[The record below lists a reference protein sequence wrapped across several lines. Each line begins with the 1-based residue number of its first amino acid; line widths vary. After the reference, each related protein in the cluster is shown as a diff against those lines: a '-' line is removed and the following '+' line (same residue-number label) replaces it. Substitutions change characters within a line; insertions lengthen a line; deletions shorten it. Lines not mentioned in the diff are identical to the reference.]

1 MFVLDYYPSSHLEI
15 YMSAKQSIWSKADV
29 FLTKTRKIIVNS
41 LTALVLIIITFSIL
55 GGVGSLFDSPKE
67 VDTKDKILWFKPIG
81 VVVDSE
87 VSGSSNFDIE
97 SVILS
102 GGDQVEQHE
111 LQDLL
116 DVLNHAATDK
126 NLAAVYVNVSELGMY
141 WSSAF
146 KIAEA
151 VKNIRDN
158 NKRVIAYA
166 ENYANTSYL
175 ISSQAN
181 EVLINEYGGVSA
193 FGFTRK
199 REYYKDLYKN
209 LKINYNVFTAG
220 DFKSGPEP
228 FTRDSMSEN
237 DKLAWN
243 EFANPMWKKM
253 TNMMESSRNLPEGT
267 IQNYGDNAWEMMTDN
282 PESAEVALELGLV
295 DMVVTR
301 EEIRLWMY
309 EQFPNKDEDK
319 YSFPDSVSI
328 YDYLSSIEDTNEAVD
343 SKNKIAVINV
353 EGAITTGEVAYGVA
367 GSDTIV
373 DNIQSATQ
381 DDSVKALVLRVNSPG
396 GGVWASE
403 LITNALNEFKET
415 GRPII
420 SSMGDIAASGGVW
433 VTTSSDEIFAEE
445 DTLTGS
451 IGVYGIVPTLDGI
464 YDWAGIKVDGT
475 SSTQAGEWDERQAM
489 PDYVKNAIQANI
501 ENTYKKF
508 VSKVAENR
516 GMNYDEVLPI
526 AGGRI
531 WAGYKALELGL
542 VDKIGGL
549 DEAVKSAAER
559 AEIEDYVVKNY
570 KKPMDPFDIFI
581 NELLDNIKIDINFDP
596 RLKLINSSLEKHLKL
611 LEPENKNILLYCFEC
626 EVK

>member
-1 MFVLDYYPSSHLEI
+1 
-15 YMSAKQSIWSKADV
+15 MSGKKSIWSTADN
-29 FLTKTRKIIVNS
+29 FLTKTRKIIINS
-41 LTALVLIIITFSIL
+41 VTALILIVITISIL
-55 GGVGSLFDSPKE
+55 GGIGSIFNN
-67 VDTKDKILWFKPIG
+67 KDKIDTNDKVLWFKPVG

-87 VSGSSNFDIE
+87 VSGSGSFDIE
-97 SVILS
+97 TIIAS

-116 DVLNHAATDK
+116 DVLEHAATDE

-158 NKRVIAYA
+158 EKRVIAYA
-166 ENYANTSYL
+166 ENYANNSYL

-181 EVLINEYGGVSA
+181 EVLISKYGQVSA
-193 FGFTRK
+193 FGFSRK

-228 FTRDSMSEN
+228 YTRDSMSEN

-253 TNMMESSRNLPEGT
+253 TGMMETARSLPEGT
-267 IQNYGDNAWEMMTDN
+267 LQNYGDNAWQMFTDN
-282 PESAEVALELGLV
+282 PESANVALKLGLV

-301 EEIRLWMY
+301 EEIRSWMY
-309 EQFPNKDEDK
+309 EQYPNKDNDR
-319 YSFPDSVSI
+319 YAYPDSVSI
-328 YDYLSSIEDTNEAVD
+328 YEYLSAIASTSEEND
-343 SKNKIAVINV
+343 SSNRIAVINV
-353 EGAITTGEVAYGVA
+353 EGAITTGEVAFGVA

-373 DNIQSATQ
+373 DNIQSAIE
-381 DDSVKALVLRVNSPG
+381 DNSVKALVLRVNSPG
-396 GGVWASE
+396 GGVLASE
-403 LITNALNEFKET
+403 YITNALNEFKET
-415 GRPII
+415 GRPIV

-433 VTTSSDEIFAEE
+433 VTTSSDEIFAEK

-475 SSTQAGEWDERQAM
+475 SSTKAAEWDERQTM
-489 PDYVKNAIQANI
+489 PDYVKNAIQSNI
-501 ENTYKKF
+501 ENTYEKF
-508 VSKVAENR
+508 VSKVAKNR
-516 GMNYDEVLPI
+516 NMDYSEVLPI

-542 VDKIGGL
+542 VDRIGGL

-559 AEIEDYVVKNY
+559 AGVKDYEIKNF
-570 KKPMDPFDIFI
+570 KKPIDPFDAFI
-581 NELLDNIKIDINFDP
+581 NQLLENIKIDINLDP
-596 RLKLINSSLEKHLKL
+596 RLKFINTKLEKQRRLIDSS
-611 LEPENKNILLYCFEC
+611 KNNVLLYCFEC

>member
-1 MFVLDYYPSSHLEI
+1 
-15 YMSAKQSIWSKADV
+15 MSDKQSIWSKADS

-41 LTALVLIIITFSIL
+41 LTALVLIFITFAIL
-55 GGVGSLFDSPKE
+55 GGVGSLFDSPEKI
-67 VDTKDKILWFKPIG
+67 DTKDKVLWFKPIG

-87 VSGSSNFDIE
+87 VSGSGGFDIE
-97 SVILS
+97 TIIAS

-116 DVLNHAATDK
+116 DVLNHAATDDS
-126 NLAAVYVNVSELGMY
+126 LAAIYVNVSELGMY

-158 NKRVIAYA
+158 DKRVIAYA
-166 ENYANTSYL
+166 ENYGNASYL
-175 ISSQAN
+175 ISSQAS
-181 EVLINEYGGVSA
+181 EVLINEYGQVSA
-193 FGFTRK
+193 FGLTRK
-199 REYYKDLYKN
+199 REYYKELFKN

-228 FTRDSMSEN
+228 YTRDSMSEN

-243 EFANPMWKKM
+243 EFADPMWEKM
-253 TNMMESSRNLPEGT
+253 TGMMETARNLPDGT
-267 IQNYGDNAWEMMTDN
+267 MQNYGDNAWEMMTDN
-282 PESAEVALELGLV
+282 PEAAEVALELGLV

-309 EQFPNKDEDK
+309 EQFPNSDEDK

-328 YDYLSSIEDTNEAVD
+328 YDYLSLIKDESETNESD
-343 SKNKIAVINV
+343 NKIAVINV
-353 EGAITTGEVAYGVA
+353 EGAITTGEVAFGVA

-415 GRPII
+415 GRPIV

-475 SSTQAGEWDERQAM
+475 SSTKSAEWDERQAM
-489 PDYVKNAIQANI
+489 PDYVKNAIRASI

-516 GMNYDEVLPI
+516 GMDYEEVLPI

-549 DEAVKSAAER
+549 DEAVKSAAKR
-559 AEIEDYVVKNY
+559 AEIEDYEIKNY
-570 KKPMDPFDIFI
+570 KKPMDPFEVFL
-581 NELLDNIKIDINFDP
+581 NELLDNINIDINVDP
-596 RLKLINSSLEKHLKL
+596 RLKLINKSLRKHQKL

>member
-1 MFVLDYYPSSHLEI
+1 
-15 YMSAKQSIWSKADV
+15 MSDNQSIWSKADN

-41 LTALVLIIITFSIL
+41 LTALVLVLITISIL
-55 GGVGSLFDSPKE
+55 GGVGSLFNKPEK
-67 VDTKDKILWFKPIG
+67 VDTKDKVLWFKPIG

-87 VSGSSNFDIE
+87 VNGSGSLDIE
-97 SVILS
+97 SIIAS

-116 DVLNHAATDK
+116 DVLNHAATDES
-126 NLAAVYVNVSELGMY
+126 LAAVYVNVSELGMY

-158 NKRVIAYA
+158 DKRVIAYA
-166 ENYANTSYL
+166 ENYTNASYL

-181 EVLINEYGGVSA
+181 EVLINEYGQVSA
-193 FGFTRK
+193 FGLTRK

-228 FTRDSMSEN
+228 YTRDSMSEN

-243 EFANPMWKKM
+243 EFADPMWKKM
-253 TNMMESSRNLPEGT
+253 TNMMETARNLPDGT
-267 IQNYGDNAWEMMTDN
+267 LQNYGDNAWEMMTDN
-282 PESAEVALELGLV
+282 PEAAEVALKLGLV

-309 EQFPNKDEDK
+309 EQFPNSDEDK
-319 YSFPDSVSI
+319 YSFPESVSI
-328 YDYLSSIEDTNEAVD
+328 YDYLSLIEDKNETID
-343 SKNKIAVINV
+343 SRNKIAVINV
-353 EGAITTGEVAYGVA
+353 EGAITTGETAYGIA

-373 DNIQSATQ
+373 DNIQEATK
-381 DDSVKALVLRVNSPG
+381 DDSIKALVLRVNSPG

-403 LITNALNEFKET
+403 LITNALNEFKDT
-415 GRPII
+415 GRPIV

-445 DTLTGS
+445 NTLTGS

-475 SSTQAGEWDERQAM
+475 SSTKSAEWDERQAM
-489 PDYVKNAIQANI
+489 PDYVKNAIQASI

-508 VSKVAENR
+508 VSKVADNR
-516 GMNYDEVLPI
+516 GMDYEEVLPI

-559 AEIEDYVVKNY
+559 AELEDYVIKSY
-570 KKPMDPFDIFI
+570 KKPMDPFEVFLDK
-581 NELLDNIKIDINFDP
+581 LLDNIKININIDP
-596 RLKLINSSLEKHLKL
+596 RLKLINKSLKKHQKL
-611 LEPENKNILLYCFEC
+611 LESENKNILLYCFEC

>member
-1 MFVLDYYPSSHLEI
+1 
-15 YMSAKQSIWSKADV
+15 MSDNQSIWSKADS

-41 LTALVLIIITFSIL
+41 LTALVLVLITISIL
-55 GGVGSLFDSPKE
+55 GGVGSLFNKPEK
-67 VDTKDKILWFKPIG
+67 VDTKDKVLWFKPIG

-87 VSGSSNFDIE
+87 VTGSGSLDIE
-97 SVILS
+97 SIIAS

-116 DVLNHAATDK
+116 DVLNHAATDES
-126 NLAAVYVNVSELGMY
+126 LAAVYVNVSELGMY

-158 NKRVIAYA
+158 DKRVIAYA
-166 ENYANTSYL
+166 ENYTNASYL

-181 EVLINEYGGVSA
+181 EVLINEYGQVSA
-193 FGFTRK
+193 FGLTRK

-228 FTRDSMSEN
+228 YTRDSMSEN

-243 EFANPMWKKM
+243 EFADPMWKKM
-253 TNMMESSRNLPEGT
+253 TDMMEAARNLPDGT
-267 IQNYGDNAWEMMTDN
+267 LQNYGDNAWEMMTDN
-282 PESAEVALELGLV
+282 PEAAEVALELGLV

-309 EQFPNKDEDK
+309 EQFPNSDEDK
-319 YSFPDSVSI
+319 YSFPESVSI
-328 YDYLSSIEDTNEAVD
+328 YDYLSLIEDKNETID
-343 SKNKIAVINV
+343 SRNKIAVINV
-353 EGAITTGEVAYGVA
+353 EGAITTGETAYGIA

-373 DNIQSATQ
+373 DNIQEATK
-381 DDSVKALVLRVNSPG
+381 DDSIKALVLRVNSPG

-403 LITNALNEFKET
+403 LITNALNEFKDT
-415 GRPII
+415 GRPIV

-445 DTLTGS
+445 NTLTGS

-475 SSTQAGEWDERQAM
+475 SSTKSAEWDERQAM
-489 PDYVKNAIQANI
+489 PDYVKNAIQASI

-508 VSKVAENR
+508 VSKVADNR
-516 GMNYDEVLPI
+516 GMDYEEVLPI

-559 AEIEDYVVKNY
+559 AELEDYVIKSY
-570 KKPMDPFDIFI
+570 KKPMDPFEVFLDK
-581 NELLDNIKIDINFDP
+581 LLDNIKININIDP
-596 RLKLINSSLEKHLKL
+596 RLKLINKSLKKHQKL
-611 LEPENKNILLYCFEC
+611 LESENKNILLYCFEC

>member
-1 MFVLDYYPSSHLEI
+1 
-15 YMSAKQSIWSKADV
+15 MSDNQSIWSKADS

-41 LTALVLIIITFSIL
+41 LTALVLVLITISIL
-55 GGVGSLFDSPKE
+55 GGVGSLFNKPEK
-67 VDTKDKILWFKPIG
+67 VDTKDKVLWFKPIG

-87 VSGSSNFDIE
+87 VNGSGSLDIE
-97 SVILS
+97 SIIAS

-116 DVLNHAATDK
+116 DVLNHAATDES
-126 NLAAVYVNVSELGMY
+126 LAAVYVNVSELGMY

-158 NKRVIAYA
+158 DKRVIAYA
-166 ENYANTSYL
+166 ENYTNASYL

-181 EVLINEYGGVSA
+181 EVLINEYGQVSA
-193 FGFTRK
+193 FGLTRK

-228 FTRDSMSEN
+228 YTRDSMSEN

-243 EFANPMWKKM
+243 EFADPMWRKM
-253 TNMMESSRNLPEGT
+253 TNMMEAARNLPDGT
-267 IQNYGDNAWEMMTDN
+267 LQNYGDNAWEIMTDN
-282 PESAEVALELGLV
+282 PEAAEVALKLGLV

-309 EQFPNKDEDK
+309 EQFPNSDEDK
-319 YSFPDSVSI
+319 YSFPESVSI
-328 YDYLSSIEDTNEAVD
+328 YDYLSLIEDKNETID
-343 SKNKIAVINV
+343 SRNKIAVINV
-353 EGAITTGEVAYGVA
+353 EGAITTGETAYGIA

-373 DNIQSATQ
+373 DNIQEATK
-381 DDSVKALVLRVNSPG
+381 DDSIKALVLRVNSPG

-403 LITNALNEFKET
+403 LITNALNEFKDT
-415 GRPII
+415 GRPIV

-445 DTLTGS
+445 NTLTGS

-475 SSTQAGEWDERQAM
+475 SSTKSAEWDERQAM
-489 PDYVKNAIQANI
+489 PDYVKNAIQASI

-508 VSKVAENR
+508 VSKVADNR
-516 GMNYDEVLPI
+516 GMDYEEVLPI

-559 AEIEDYVVKNY
+559 AELEDYVIKSY
-570 KKPMDPFDIFI
+570 KKPMDPFEVFLDK
-581 NELLDNIKIDINFDP
+581 LLDNIKININIDP
-596 RLKLINSSLEKHLKL
+596 RLKLINKSLKKHQKL
-611 LEPENKNILLYCFEC
+611 LESENKNILLYCFEC

>member
-1 MFVLDYYPSSHLEI
+1 
-15 YMSAKQSIWSKADV
+15 MSDKQSIWSKADS

-41 LTALVLIIITFSIL
+41 LTALVLIFITFAIL
-55 GGVGSLFDSPKE
+55 GGVGSLFDSPE
-67 VDTKDKILWFKPIG
+67 EIDAKDKVLWFKPIG

-87 VSGSSNFDIE
+87 VSGSGSFDIE
-97 SVILS
+97 TIIAS

-116 DVLNHAATDK
+116 DVLNHAATDDS
-126 NLAAVYVNVSELGMY
+126 LAAIYVNVSELGMY

-158 NKRVIAYA
+158 DKRVIAYA
-166 ENYANTSYL
+166 ENYANASYL
-175 ISSQAN
+175 ISSQAS
-181 EVLINEYGGVSA
+181 EVLINEYGQVSA
-193 FGFTRK
+193 FGLTRK
-199 REYYKDLYKN
+199 REYYKELYKN

-228 FTRDSMSEN
+228 YTRDSMSEN

-243 EFANPMWKKM
+243 EFADPMWEKM
-253 TNMMESSRNLPEGT
+253 TGMMEAARNLPDGT

-282 PESAEVALELGLV
+282 PEAAEVALELGLV

-309 EQFPNKDEDK
+309 EQFPNSDGDK

-328 YDYLSSIEDTNEAVD
+328 YDYLSLIKNESETNESD
-343 SKNKIAVINV
+343 NKIAVINV
-353 EGAITTGEVAYGVA
+353 EGAITTGEVAFGVA

-373 DNIQSATQ
+373 NNIQAATQ

-415 GRPII
+415 GRPIV

-475 SSTQAGEWDERQAM
+475 SSTKSAEWDERQAM
-489 PDYVKNAIQANI
+489 PDYVKNAIQASI

-516 GMNYDEVLPI
+516 GMDYEEVLPI

-549 DEAVKSAAER
+549 NEAVKSAAKR
-559 AEIEDYVVKNY
+559 AEIEDYEIKNY
-570 KKPMDPFDIFI
+570 KKPMDPFEVFL
-581 NELLDNIKIDINFDP
+581 NELLDNINIDINVDP
-596 RLKLINSSLEKHLKL
+596 RLKLINNSLQKHQKL

>member
-1 MFVLDYYPSSHLEI
+1 
-15 YMSAKQSIWSKADV
+15 MSNKKSIWGTADT

-41 LTALVLIIITFSIL
+41 VTALVLILITFSIF
-55 GGVGSLFDSPKE
+55 GVVGSMLTSQDAI
-67 VDTKDKILWFKPIG
+67 DTENKVLWFKPIG

-87 VSGSSNFDIE
+87 VPGSGSFDIE
-97 SVILS
+97 SIIAS

-116 DVLNHAATDK
+116 DVLNHAAT
-126 NLAAVYVNVSELGMY
+126 NESLAAVYVNVSELGMY

-158 NKRVIAYA
+158 EKRVIAYA
-166 ENYANTSYL
+166 ENYSNNSYL

-181 EVLINEYGGVSA
+181 EVLISEYGQVSA
-193 FGFTRK
+193 FGFSRK

-228 FTRDSMSEN
+228 YTRDSMSEN

-243 EFANPMWKKM
+243 EFANPMWEKM
-253 TNMMESSRNLPEGT
+253 TGMMETARNLTEGT
-267 IQNYGDNAWEMMTDN
+267 LQNYGDNAWLMFTDN
-282 PESAEVALELGLV
+282 PEGAEVALELGLV
-295 DMVVTR
+295 DMIVTK
-301 EEIRLWMY
+301 EEIRSWMY
-309 EQFPNKDEDK
+309 EQFPNEDEDK
-319 YSFPDSVSI
+319 YAYPDSVSI
-328 YDYLSSIEDTNEAVD
+328 YDYLSTIDDKSDGVKSN
-343 SKNKIAVINV
+343 NKIAVINV
-353 EGAITTGEVAYGVA
+353 EGAITTGEVAFGVA

-373 DNIQSATQ
+373 DNIQAATQ

-396 GGVWASE
+396 GGVLASE
-403 LITNALNEFKET
+403 YITNALNEFKET
-415 GRPII
+415 GRPIV

-433 VTTSSDEIFAEE
+433 VTTSSDEIFAEK

-451 IGVYGIVPTLDGI
+451 IGVYCIVPTLDGI

-475 SSTQAGEWDERQAM
+475 SSTKAGEWDERQAM
-489 PDYVKNAIQANI
+489 PGYVKNAIQANI

-516 GMNYDEVLPI
+516 NMDYNEVLPI

-559 AEIEDYVVKNY
+559 AEVEDYEIKSY
-570 KKPMDPFDIFI
+570 KKPMDPFDVFI
-581 NELLDNIKIDINFDP
+581 YELLENINIEINLDP
-596 RLKLINSSLEKHLKL
+596 RLKFINSKLEKHLKL
-611 LEPENKNILLYCFEC
+611 IDPEKNNVLLYCFEC

>member
-1 MFVLDYYPSSHLEI
+1 
-15 YMSAKQSIWSKADV
+15 MSEKQSIWSKADS
-29 FLTKTRKIIVNS
+29 FLTTTRKIIVNS
-41 LTALVLIIITFSIL
+41 LTALILVVVTFSLL
-55 GGVGSLFDSPKE
+55 GGIGSMFNSPEKI
-67 VDTKDKILWFKPIG
+67 DTKNKVLWFKPIG

-87 VSGSSNFDIE
+87 VQSSGNFDFNSI
-97 SVILS
+97 VLS
-102 GGDQVEQHE
+102 GGNTVEQHE

-116 DVLNHAATDK
+116 DVLNHAANDE

-151 VKNIRDN
+151 LRSVRDN
-158 NKRVIAYA
+158 GKRVIAYA
-166 ENYANTSYL
+166 EQYNNNSYL

-181 EVLINEYGGVSA
+181 EVLINEYGQVSA
-193 FGFTRK
+193 FGFSRK
-199 REYYKDLYKN
+199 REYMKDLYKN
-209 LKINYNVFTAG
+209 LKLNYNVFTAG
-220 DFKSGPEP
+220 NFKSGPEP
-228 FTRDSMSEN
+228 YTRDSMSEN

-243 EFANPMWKKM
+243 EFANPMWNKM
-253 TNMMESSRNLPEGT
+253 TDMMENARNLEKGT
-267 IQNYGDNAWEMMTDN
+267 IQNYGDNAWELSTEN
-282 PESAEVALELGLV
+282 PEMAEVALELGLV

-301 EEIRLWMY
+301 EEIKAYMF
-309 EQFPNKDEDK
+309 EEFPNEDNDQ
-319 YSFPDSVSI
+319 YSFPDSISI
-328 YDYLSSIEDTNEAVD
+328 YDYLSKIKEDEVKNT

-353 EGAITTGEVAYGVA
+353 EGAIMTGEVTYGVA

-381 DDSVKALVLRVNSPG
+381 DKSVKAMVLRVNSPG
-396 GGVWASE
+396 GSGWASE
-403 LITNALNEFKET
+403 LITNALKDFKDT

-433 VTTSSDEIFAEE
+433 VTTLSDEIFAEK

-464 YDWAGIKVDGT
+464 YDWAGIKVDGV
-475 SSTQAGEWDERQAM
+475 SSTKAAEWDERYAM
-489 PDYVKNAIQANI
+489 PEYVKDGIQAGI
-501 ENTYKKF
+501 DHIYEKF
-508 VSKVAENR
+508 VSKVADNR
-516 GMNYDEVLPI
+516 NMSYEDVLPI

-549 DEAVKSAAER
+549 DEALISAAER
-559 AEIEDYVVKNY
+559 SGVEDFAVKNY
-570 KKPMDPFDIFI
+570 KKPMDPFDVFL
-581 NELLDNIKIDINFDP
+581 NELLKNINIEINIDP
-596 RLKLINSSLEKHLKL
+596 RLKLINSKLEKHLKL
-611 LEPENKNILLYCFEC
+611 IDPEKRNILMYCFEC

>member
-1 MFVLDYYPSSHLEI
+1 
-15 YMSAKQSIWSKADV
+15 MSDKQSIWSKADS

-41 LTALVLIIITFSIL
+41 LTALVLIFITFAIL
-55 GGVGSLFDSPKE
+55 GGVGSLFDSPE
-67 VDTKDKILWFKPIG
+67 EIDAKDKVLWFKPIG

-87 VSGSSNFDIE
+87 VSGSGSFDIE
-97 SVILS
+97 TIIAS

-116 DVLNHAATDK
+116 DVLNHAATDDS
-126 NLAAVYVNVSELGMY
+126 LAAIYVNVSELGMY

-158 NKRVIAYA
+158 EKRVIAYA
-166 ENYANTSYL
+166 ENYANASYL
-175 ISSQAN
+175 ISSQAS
-181 EVLINEYGGVSA
+181 EVLINEYGQVSA
-193 FGFTRK
+193 FGLTRK
-199 REYYKDLYKN
+199 REYYKELYKN

-228 FTRDSMSEN
+228 YTRDSMSEN

-243 EFANPMWKKM
+243 EFADPMWEKM
-253 TNMMESSRNLPEGT
+253 TGMMETARNLPIGT
-267 IQNYGDNAWEMMTDN
+267 MQNYGDNAWEMMTDN
-282 PESAEVALELGLV
+282 PEAAEVALELGLV

-309 EQFPNKDEDK
+309 EQFPNNDEDK

-328 YDYLSSIEDTNEAVD
+328 YDYLSLIKNESEAIESD
-343 SKNKIAVINV
+343 NKIAVINV
-353 EGAITTGEVAYGVA
+353 EGAITTGQVAFGVA

-373 DNIQSATQ
+373 DNIQAATQ

-415 GRPII
+415 GRPIV

-475 SSTQAGEWDERQAM
+475 SSTKSAEWDERQAM
-489 PDYVKNAIQANI
+489 PDYVKNAIQASI

-516 GMNYDEVLPI
+516 GMDYEEVLPI

-549 DEAVKSAAER
+549 DEAVKSAAKR
-559 AEIEDYVVKNY
+559 AEIEDYEIKNY
-570 KKPMDPFDIFI
+570 KKPMDPFEVFL
-581 NELLDNIKIDINFDP
+581 NELLDNIDIDINVDP
-596 RLKLINSSLEKHLKL
+596 RLKLINKSLRKHQKL

>member
-1 MFVLDYYPSSHLEI
+1 
-15 YMSAKQSIWSKADV
+15 MSDKKSIWSTADH

-41 LTALVLIIITFSIL
+41 VTALILIVITFSIL
-55 GGVGSLFDSPKE
+55 GGVGSMFTSS
-67 VDTKDKILWFKPIG
+67 DKIDTQDKVLWFKPIG

-87 VSGSSNFDIE
+87 VPGSGSFDIE
-97 SVILS
+97 SIIAS
-102 GGDQVEQHE
+102 GGDQIEQHE

-116 DVLNHAATDK
+116 DVLNHAATDES
-126 NLAAVYVNVSELGMY
+126 LEAVYVNVSELGMY

-158 NKRVIAYA
+158 EKRVIAYA
-166 ENYANTSYL
+166 ENYSNNSYL

-181 EVLINEYGGVSA
+181 EVLISEYGQVSA
-193 FGFTRK
+193 FGFSRK

-228 FTRDSMSEN
+228 YTRDSMSEN

-243 EFANPMWKKM
+243 EFANPMWEKM
-253 TNMMESSRNLPEGT
+253 TEMMETARNLTEGT
-267 IQNYGDNAWEMMTDN
+267 LQNYGDNAWLMFTDN
-282 PESAEVALELGLV
+282 PEGAEVALELGLV
-295 DMVVTR
+295 DMIVTK
-301 EEIRLWMY
+301 EEIRSWMY
-309 EQFPNKDEDK
+309 EQFPNEDEDK
-319 YSFPDSVSI
+319 YAYPDRVSI
-328 YDYLSSIEDTNEAVD
+328 YDYLSTIDDKSDGVKSN
-343 SKNKIAVINV
+343 NKIAVINV
-353 EGAITTGEVAYGVA
+353 EGAITTGEVAFGVA

-373 DNIQSATQ
+373 DNIQAATQ

-396 GGVWASE
+396 GGVLASE
-403 LITNALNEFKET
+403 YITNALNEFKET
-415 GRPII
+415 GRPIV

-433 VTTSSDEIFAEE
+433 VTTSSDEIFAEK

-475 SSTQAGEWDERQAM
+475 SSTKAGEWDERQAM
-489 PDYVKNAIQANI
+489 PGYVKNAIQASI
-501 ENTYKKF
+501 ENTYEKF

-516 GMNYDEVLPI
+516 NMDYNEVLPI

-559 AEIEDYVVKNY
+559 AEVKDYEIKSY
-570 KKPMDPFDIFI
+570 KKPMDPFDVFI
-581 NELLDNIKIDINFDP
+581 YELLENINIEINLDP
-596 RLKLINSSLEKHLKL
+596 RLKFINSKLEKHLKL
-611 LEPENKNILLYCFEC
+611 IDPEKNNVLLYCFEC

>member
-1 MFVLDYYPSSHLEI
+1 
-15 YMSAKQSIWSKADV
+15 MSDNQSIWSKADS

-41 LTALVLIIITFSIL
+41 LTALVLVLITISIL
-55 GGVGSLFDSPKE
+55 GGVGSLFDKPEK
-67 VDTKDKILWFKPIG
+67 VDTKDKVLWFKPIG

-87 VSGSSNFDIE
+87 VTGSGSLDIE
-97 SVILS
+97 SIIAS

-116 DVLNHAATDK
+116 DVLNHAATDES
-126 NLAAVYVNVSELGMY
+126 LAAVYVNVSELGMY

-158 NKRVIAYA
+158 DKRVIAYA
-166 ENYANTSYL
+166 ENYTNASYL

-181 EVLINEYGGVSA
+181 EVLINEYGQVSA
-193 FGFTRK
+193 FGLTRK

-228 FTRDSMSEN
+228 YTRDSMSEN

-243 EFANPMWKKM
+243 EFADPMWKKM
-253 TNMMESSRNLPEGT
+253 TNMMEAARNLPDGT
-267 IQNYGDNAWEMMTDN
+267 LQNYGDNAWEMMTDN
-282 PESAEVALELGLV
+282 PEAAEVALKLGLV

-309 EQFPNKDEDK
+309 EQFPNSDEDK
-319 YSFPDSVSI
+319 YSFPESVSI
-328 YDYLSSIEDTNEAVD
+328 YDYLTLIEDKNETID
-343 SKNKIAVINV
+343 SRNKIAVINV
-353 EGAITTGEVAYGVA
+353 EGAITTGETAYGIA

-373 DNIQSATQ
+373 DNIQEATK
-381 DDSVKALVLRVNSPG
+381 DDSIKALVLRVNSPG

-403 LITNALNEFKET
+403 LITNALNEFKDT
-415 GRPII
+415 GRPIV

-433 VTTSSDEIFAEE
+433 VTTNSDEIFAEE
-445 DTLTGS
+445 NTLTGS

-475 SSTQAGEWDERQAM
+475 SSTKSAEWDERQAM
-489 PDYVKNAIQANI
+489 PDYVKNAIQASI

-508 VSKVAENR
+508 VSKVADNR
-516 GMNYDEVLPI
+516 GMDYEEVLPI

-559 AEIEDYVVKNY
+559 AELEDYVIKSY
-570 KKPMDPFDIFI
+570 KKPMDPFEVFLDK
-581 NELLDNIKIDINFDP
+581 LLDNIKININIDP
-596 RLKLINSSLEKHLKL
+596 RLKLINKSLKKHQKL

>member
-1 MFVLDYYPSSHLEI
+1 
-15 YMSAKQSIWSKADV
+15 MSDKQSIWSKADN

-41 LTALVLIIITFSIL
+41 LTALVLIFITFAIL
-55 GGVGSLFDSPKE
+55 GGVGSLFDSPE
-67 VDTKDKILWFKPIG
+67 EIDAKDKVLWFKPIG

-87 VSGSSNFDIE
+87 VSGSGNFDIE
-97 SVILS
+97 TIIAS
-102 GGDQVEQHE
+102 GSDQVEQHE

-116 DVLNHAATDK
+116 DVLNHAATDDS
-126 NLAAVYVNVSELGMY
+126 LAAIYVNVSELGMY

-158 NKRVIAYA
+158 DKRVIAYA
-166 ENYANTSYL
+166 ENYANASYL
-175 ISSQAN
+175 ISSQAS
-181 EVLINEYGGVSA
+181 EVLINEYGQVSA
-193 FGFTRK
+193 FGLTRK
-199 REYYKDLYKN
+199 REYYKELYKN

-228 FTRDSMSEN
+228 YTRDSMSEN

-243 EFANPMWKKM
+243 EFADPMWEKM
-253 TNMMESSRNLPEGT
+253 TGMMETARNLPDGT
-267 IQNYGDNAWEMMTDN
+267 MQNYGDNAWEMMTDN
-282 PESAEVALELGLV
+282 PEAAEVALELGLV

-301 EEIRLWMY
+301 EEIRSWMY
-309 EQFPNKDEDK
+309 EQFPNSDEDK

-328 YDYLSSIEDTNEAVD
+328 YDYLSLIKNESETNESD
-343 SKNKIAVINV
+343 NKIAVINV
-353 EGAITTGEVAYGVA
+353 EGAITTGEVAFGVA

-373 DNIQSATQ
+373 DNIQAATQ

-415 GRPII
+415 GRPIV

-475 SSTQAGEWDERQAM
+475 SSTKSAEWDERQAM
-489 PDYVKNAIQANI
+489 PDYVKNAIQASI

-516 GMNYDEVLPI
+516 GMDYEEVLPI

-549 DEAVKSAAER
+549 DEAVKSAAKR
-559 AEIEDYVVKNY
+559 AEIEDYEIKNY
-570 KKPMDPFDIFI
+570 KKPMDPFEVFLK
-581 NELLDNIKIDINFDP
+581 ELLDNISIDINVDP
-596 RLKLINSSLEKHLKL
+596 RLKLINNSLQKHQKL

>member
-1 MFVLDYYPSSHLEI
+1 
-15 YMSAKQSIWSKADV
+15 
-29 FLTKTRKIIVNS
+29 
-41 LTALVLIIITFSIL
+41 
-55 GGVGSLFDSPKE
+55 
-67 VDTKDKILWFKPIG
+67 
-81 VVVDSE
+81 
-87 VSGSSNFDIE
+87 
-97 SVILS
+97 
-102 GGDQVEQHE
+102 
-111 LQDLL
+111 
-116 DVLNHAATDK
+116 
-126 NLAAVYVNVSELGMY
+126 
-141 WSSAF
+141 
-146 KIAEA
+146 
-151 VKNIRDN
+151 
-158 NKRVIAYA
+158 
-166 ENYANTSYL
+166 
-175 ISSQAN
+175 
-181 EVLINEYGGVSA
+181 
-193 FGFTRK
+193 
-199 REYYKDLYKN
+199 
-209 LKINYNVFTAG
+209 
-220 DFKSGPEP
+220 
-228 FTRDSMSEN
+228 MSEN

-243 EFANPMWKKM
+243 EFADPMWEKM
-253 TNMMESSRNLPEGT
+253 TGMMETARNLPDGT
-267 IQNYGDNAWEMMTDN
+267 MQNYGDNAWEMMTDN
-282 PESAEVALELGLV
+282 PEAAEVALELGLV

-309 EQFPNKDEDK
+309 EQFPNSDEDK

-328 YDYLSSIEDTNEAVD
+328 YDYLSLIKSESETNESD
-343 SKNKIAVINV
+343 NKIAVINV
-353 EGAITTGEVAYGVA
+353 EGAITTGEVAFGVA

-415 GRPII
+415 GRPIV

-475 SSTQAGEWDERQAM
+475 SSTKSAEWDERQAM
-489 PDYVKNAIQANI
+489 PDYVKNAIQASI

-516 GMNYDEVLPI
+516 GMDYEEVLPI

-549 DEAVKSAAER
+549 DEAVKSAAKR
-559 AEIEDYVVKNY
+559 AEIEDYEIKNY
-570 KKPMDPFDIFI
+570 KKPMDPFEVFL
-581 NELLDNIKIDINFDP
+581 NELLDNINIDINVDP
-596 RLKLINSSLEKHLKL
+596 RLKLINNSLKKHQKL